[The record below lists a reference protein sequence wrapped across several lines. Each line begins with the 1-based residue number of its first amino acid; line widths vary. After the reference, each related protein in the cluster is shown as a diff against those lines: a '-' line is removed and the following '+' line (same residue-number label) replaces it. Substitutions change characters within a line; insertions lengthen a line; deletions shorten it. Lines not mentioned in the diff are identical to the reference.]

1 MIPFLIAGGSVLT
14 TLVTPEPV
22 DTINYTL
29 LGVKVKAKE
38 VVTRNAWGT
47 PMMPDGKGS
56 YSLIAP
62 PDPVL
67 IERSLIQPPK
77 TDAPTFVPGKPY
89 KLASQQTAEEEK
101 PAASEEPLPLIQGPA
116 APQQVAIEEAEPTEV
131 AAPVEEAAPAEEPA
145 AADTSAPAE

>member
-22 DTINYTL
+22 DTINHTL

-38 VVTRNAWGT
+38 VVARNAWGT

-89 KLASQQTAEEEK
+89 KLANQPAEPEK
-101 PAASEEPLPLIQGPA
+101 PAASQEPLPLIQGPA
-116 APQQVAIEEAEPTEV
+116 APQQVAIEEAPAEEEITPAEV
-131 AAPVEEAAPAEEPA
+131 TAPAEEPA
-145 AADTSAPAE
+145 AAGTTAPAE